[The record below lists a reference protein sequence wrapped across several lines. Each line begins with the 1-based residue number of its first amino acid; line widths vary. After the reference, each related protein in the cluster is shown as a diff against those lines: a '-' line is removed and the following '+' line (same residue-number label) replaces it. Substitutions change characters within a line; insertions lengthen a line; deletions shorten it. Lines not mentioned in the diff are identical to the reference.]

1 MSVLSISLPDGSA
14 RELPAGSTVADL
26 AASIGSRLAKAA
38 LTGVVNGAEVDLNVA
53 LADGDVVSIVT
64 ADSDAGRQLKTVSIT
79 TSTFPKVVPSAK
91 QISLLL
97 PRG

>member
-38 LTGVVNGAEVDLNVA
+38 LTGVVNGSEVDKRLY
-53 LADGDVVSIVT
+53 
-64 ADSDAGRQLKTVSIT
+64 
-79 TSTFPKVVPSAK
+79 
-91 QISLLL
+91 
-97 PRG
+97 